1 VRVITFLA
9 LNIMLAGAIAIAQ
22 QPAGLTNPEPTAL
35 AAGVEGGIHQ
45 PSRPDASAD
54 GSQKNTDSSAQQPAD
69 EIVVKDEN
77 AAPDETTAETSA
89 ETVDSAEPTVA
100 LPNRWLLLCCGL
112 PGDEEHRERLT
123 QACEQIISAAEL
135 VLGVAPERLRLLV
148 GDEEMRDAL
157 ADQAKQI
164 DVSTKESVAAM
175 LQDLSQTVQDEDAC
189 WIVLMGH
196 AHLYGG
202 SSQFNVLD
210 EDFDQT
216 EFAGWAKPLACSE
229 QVFWITTP
237 VSGFW
242 IKPLSGVSRIVISAT
257 EPDLEYTG
265 TEMPYALADLLTGAH
280 EEQPLDDID
289 KDGSLSLLDLYL
301 AVNLEIQG
309 RFASMERLQTEH
321 AQLDDNGDGRGSE
334 VQQAY
339 LPEEVEESEDDPE
352 PADDAEAAAPTVQ
365 TPEPITN
372 QNVDGYRSR
381 QVVIRSPAETE
392 I

>member
-22 QPAGLTNPEPTAL
+22 QPA
-35 AAGVEGGIHQ
+35 
-45 PSRPDASAD
+45 
-54 GSQKNTDSSAQQPAD
+54 D
-69 EIVVKDEN
+69 EIVTKDDTTEQEQATEKDVSAKPDKPAEQNGNTEQNEN
-77 AAPDETTAETSA
+77 AEQVEPAS
-89 ETVDSAEPTVA
+89 VDSAEPTVA

-112 PGDEEHRERLT
+112 PGDEKHRERLT
-123 QACEQIISAAEL
+123 QACEQIISAAEP

-242 IKPLSGVSRIVISAT
+242 IKPLSGVSRIAISAT

-265 TEMPYALADLLTGAH
+265 TEMPYALADLLTSAH
-280 EEQPLDDID
+280 EQQPLDDID

-339 LPEEVEESEDDPE
+339 LPEEVEESEDDSE
-352 PADDAEAAAPTVQ
+352 PADDAVAAAPTVQ
-365 TPEPITN
+365 TPKPITN